1 MKISTRGR
9 YGVRAL
15 LELAMQESNWPV
27 ALKTL
32 AEKQDISVKY
42 LEQLLI
48 PLKGADLVK
57 SVRGARGGYML
68 ARPASQ
74 IVMHDILRALEGP
87 LAVVECVDNPND
99 CGRVS
104 QCVVHELWEE
114 MSRLVR
120 DYLNGITLEELAHR
134 QQGRE
139 FKKAVNSQ

>member
-15 LELAMQESNWPV
+15 LELAMQETNWPV

-87 LAVVECVDNPND
+87 LAVVECVDNPED
-99 CGRVS
+99 CDRVE

-120 DYLNGITLEELAHR
+120 DYLNGITLEELAEK

>member
-1 MKISTRGR
+1 
-9 YGVRAL
+9 
-15 LELAMQESNWPV
+15 MQETNWPV

-87 LAVVECVDNPND
+87 LAVVECVDNPED
-99 CGRVS
+99 CDRVE

-120 DYLNGITLEELAHR
+120 DYLNGITLEELAEK